1 MIAAVCAI
9 QNMKKKPY
17 GFKLLKKLHKQM
29 NCFKVSLWHLKEQLI
44 FLNSITTYL
53 VFNEK
58 INYLFLCFCGLATK
72 KNIILK
78 LKSLLW

>member
-1 MIAAVCAI
+1 M
-9 QNMKKKPY
+9 
-17 GFKLLKKLHKQM
+17 KKLHKQM
-29 NCFKVSLWHLKEQLI
+29 NCFKVSLWHLKEQFI

-72 KNIILK
+72 KKYNIKIK
-78 LKSLLW
+78 IFAMVTRLKSPKFDILRYF

>member
-1 MIAAVCAI
+1 M
-9 QNMKKKPY
+9 
-17 GFKLLKKLHKQM
+17 KKLHKQM

-58 INYLFLCFCGLATK
+58 INYLFLFLWLGNK
-72 KNIILK
+72 KKYNIKIK
-78 LKSLLW
+78 IFAMVTRLKSPKFDILRYF

>member
-1 MIAAVCAI
+1 
-9 QNMKKKPY
+9 
-17 GFKLLKKLHKQM
+17 M

-72 KNIILK
+72 KKYNIKIK
-78 LKSLLW
+78 IFAMVTRLKSPKFDILRYF

>member
-1 MIAAVCAI
+1 
-9 QNMKKKPY
+9 
-17 GFKLLKKLHKQM
+17 M

-58 INYLFLCFCGLATK
+58 INYLFLFLWLGNKK
-72 KNIILK
+72 KNNIKIK
-78 LKSLLW
+78 IFAMVTRLKSPKFDILRYF

>member
-1 MIAAVCAI
+1 
-9 QNMKKKPY
+9 
-17 GFKLLKKLHKQM
+17 M

-58 INYLFLCFCGLATK
+58 INYLFLFLWLGNK
-72 KNIILK
+72 KKYNIKIK
-78 LKSLLW
+78 IFAMVTRLKSPKFDILRYF